1 VTLLVEVRLTTGF
14 NRIHPGQSDRHRGC
28 EGHHLAF
35 EIRLIARPCNLA
47 YALSTPRTRAAQI
60 PLGWMDSRPAVCKTS
75 GESDAVDSHRSN
87 TLARICGTSDRGHR
101 AWRGGNGERASLVI
115 SGEAIDK
122 EQGKSYSARAIKVRQ
137 CTSGNFLDAF
147 NLWKRFEKMP
157 Y

>member
-1 VTLLVEVRLTTGF
+1 
-14 NRIHPGQSDRHRGC
+14 
-28 EGHHLAF
+28 
-35 EIRLIARPCNLA
+35 
-47 YALSTPRTRAAQI
+47 
-60 PLGWMDSRPAVCKTS
+60 
-75 GESDAVDSHRSN
+75 
-87 TLARICGTSDRGHR
+87 
-101 AWRGGNGERASLVI
+101 VI